1 MFPSLNDTARL
12 DFDLTWRSIL
22 FYAILD
28 SVLRIG
34 FAKSILLLPP
44 SGPSRE
50 KQNDKKNFT
59 AAFGLFFSA
68 TSAETRIFTICGLSS
83 SIRFSC
89 LVTKGPPRRQTP
101 GLGASKP
108 RRSRFS
114 IQVTLWLAGFVY
126 FFSFIRFGIRR
137 MLPIDRFIL
146 LRLFCCGFLFPRH
159 AHISILHPVNVIEAY
174 LFSLR
179 SFLLIS

>member
-50 KQNDKKNFT
+50 KQNDKKISQQRWTF
-59 AAFGLFFSA
+59 FFSA

-126 FFSFIRFGIRR
+126 FFIRFGIRR

-146 LRLFCCGFLFPRH
+146 LRFLGCGFLVLHTFPFC
-159 AHISILHPVNVIEAY
+159 IQLM
-174 LFSLR
+174 SLR
-179 SFLLIS
+179 PTFFPFDLFY